1 MEQFAYLLD
10 RMKSVV
16 EPGGSS
22 LLDNSLVYMSS
33 DVGDGQAHSQKDLP
47 IIVAGRGAG
56 TVSPGRHLTYA
67 GLPHTNLFVSLL
79 HAYDVTMDK
88 YNDST
93 GAITDLAG

>member
-1 MEQFAYLLD
+1 
-10 RMKSVV
+10 MKAVV
-16 EPGGSS
+16 EPGGST

-47 IIVAGRGAG
+47 ILLAGRGAG
-56 TVSPGRHLTYA
+56 AVSPGRHLKYA

-93 GAITDLAG
+93 GTITDLAG